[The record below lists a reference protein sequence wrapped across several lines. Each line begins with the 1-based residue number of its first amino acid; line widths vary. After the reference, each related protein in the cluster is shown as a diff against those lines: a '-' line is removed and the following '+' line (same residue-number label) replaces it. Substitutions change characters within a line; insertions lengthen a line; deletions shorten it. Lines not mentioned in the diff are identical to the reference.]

1 MNISEKIK
9 TRRHELGLTL
19 RQVAEAVGVNQST
32 VKRWEDGD
40 IQSLKMTKIPALSR
54 VLLVDMSYLLG
65 VTDNPAK
72 IDRDS
77 LLADCADLTET
88 EIAQVREYI
97 TFIKSRRKNK

>member
-1 MNISEKIK
+1 MSLSEKIR

-19 RQVAEAVGVNQST
+19 RQIGEAVGVNQST

-40 IQSLKMTKIPALSR
+40 IRSLKLSALPALCR
-54 VLLVDMSYLLG
+54 VLLADPNYFMDE
-65 VTDNPAK
+65 T
-72 IDRDS
+72 DRDS

-97 TFIKSRRKNK
+97 SFIKSRRGK

>member
-1 MNISEKIK
+1 MSLSEKIR

-19 RQVAEAVGVNQST
+19 ENVGNAVGVHKST

-40 IQSLKMTKIPALSR
+40 IRSLKLSALPALCR
-54 VLLVDMSYLLG
+54 VLL
-65 VTDNPAK
+65 TDPNYFM
-72 IDRDS
+72 DETDDS

-97 TFIKSRRKNK
+97 SFIKSRRGK

>member
-1 MNISEKIK
+1 MSLSEKIK
-9 TRRHELGLTL
+9 TRRQELGLTL

-40 IQSLKMTKIPALSR
+40 IRSLKLSVLPALSCAF
-54 VLLVDMSYLLG
+54 L
-65 VTDNPAK
+65 TDP
-72 IDRDS
+72 DYFLEEDGRDS

-97 TFIKSRRKNK
+97 SFIKSRRGK